1 MQPSP
6 LLPLQ
11 APFFALDLA
20 GKAQQGN
27 LTTCTFH
34 DSPTHKASSMTP
46 DSPPCLPALALR
58 LVPLVPQIEPAQPC
72 FDLHAGAPFPRPP
85 ANKLCKTEYCGKF
98 NFNSLY
104 PCDSEL
110 LCVCVFVSG
119 TSCMACSVA
128 STRAAAASS
137 RAAAASSRSA
147 FAKAI
152 SCPKV
157 CGFHLPHINHRIA
170 RLKIQKDH

>member
-110 LCVCVFVSG
+110 LCVCVCLCLAPLAWHAQWLPPEQQQLLPGLQQLLPAPPLPRQSPAPKFVDFIYR
-119 TSCMACSVA
+119 TSTTA
-128 STRAAAASS
+128 
-137 RAAAASSRSA
+137 
-147 FAKAI
+147 
-152 SCPKV
+152 
-157 CGFHLPHINHRIA
+157 
-170 RLKIQKDH
+170 